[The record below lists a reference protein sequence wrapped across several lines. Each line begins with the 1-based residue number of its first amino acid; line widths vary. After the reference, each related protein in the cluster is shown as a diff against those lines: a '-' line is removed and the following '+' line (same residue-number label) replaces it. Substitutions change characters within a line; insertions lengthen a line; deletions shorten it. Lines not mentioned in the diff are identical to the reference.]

1 MIYKV
6 TELPICIGCYL
17 CFVLNEVLDLDFY
30 FDLNACG
37 KLYAHQSVNNL
48 LGRLD
53 DVDKTLVC
61 THFELLTAILVLVY
75 RTENGYDLLLG
86 RKRDRTGNCCAV
98 SLRYLNDLL
107 CCCIDE
113 SVVVALQSYSDLFL
127 DCHLFLPP
135 VSICSV
141 HIRAYIIKL
150 YAAANRIR
158 GAFPQHR
165 AVCFFSTHLKIRK
178 PRQAPHG
185 RGIRVNEQTV
195 GTHSEWDLLRPFNR
209 TYSAKIT

>member
-1 MIYKV
+1 M
-6 TELPICIGCYL
+6 
-17 CFVLNEVLDLDFY
+17 LDFY

-37 KLYAHQSVNNL
+37 KLYAHQRINDL

-53 DVDKTLVC
+53 DVDKTLVR
-61 THFELLTAILVLVY
+61 THFKLLTAILVLVY

-135 VSICSV
+135 VSICLDLAY
-141 HIRAYIIKL
+141 AYIIDVRRL
-150 YAAANRIR
+150 RISA
-158 GAFPQHR
+158 GAQP
-165 AVCFFSTHLKIRK
+165 STLSRVFLFYPFKNPKALAKHLT
-178 PRQAPHG
+178 AG
-185 RGIRVNEQTV
+185 GF
-195 GTHSEWDLLRPFNR
+195 G
-209 TYSAKIT
+209 